1 VAVRDPEKL
10 ARLAAAGE
18 RLRIDAATAEVEERL
33 ELAGVHALLLKGPTI
48 ARWLYED
55 SAERSYLDSDLLV
68 GPAQFEV
75 AEGVIRSLGYR
86 SLLGNM
92 RMPSWWCEHAAVWQ
106 RQSDGLTV
114 DLHRTLIGIRIDDAT
129 AWRVLSADAEEV
141 VVAGRPVRALGLPAR
156 AMHVVLHAAQHGAS
170 WPTSIADLERALAV
184 GDEDLWL
191 RAAAVAAELGATAA
205 FGTGLRLTP
214 GGECLAARL
223 GLPRVRS
230 VEAELRSG
238 SSPPLALGFEQ
249 LARASD
255 WRMRA
260 EIVWRKLVP
269 TREFLRDWDPDAGDS
284 RFGIAQAYVRRLAWL
299 LRRAP
304 EGLLA
309 WYRARSSVRGG
320 PRS

>member
-1 VAVRDPEKL
+1 M
-10 ARLAAAGE
+10 AATGE
-18 RLRIDAATAEVEERL
+18 RLRIDAATAEVEERF

-48 ARWLYED
+48 ARWLYEGR
-55 SAERSYLDSDLLV
+55 AERSYLDSDLLV
-68 GPAQFEV
+68 GPAEFEV
-75 AEGVIRSLGYR
+75 AERVLRSLGYR

-129 AWRVLSADAEEV
+129 AWRVLSGDTEEV

-156 AMHVVLHAAQHGAS
+156 AMHVALHAAQHGPS

-191 RAAAVAAELGATAA
+191 RAAALAEDLDATAA
-205 FGTGLRLTP
+205 FGTGLRLAP
-214 GGECLAARL
+214 GGERFAARL
-223 GLPRVRS
+223 GLPDVRS

-269 TREFLRDWDPDAGDS
+269 TREFLCDWDPDAAGG
-284 RFGIAQAYVRRLAWL
+284 RVGLARACVRRVLWL

-309 WYRARSSVRGG
+309 WYRVRRSVRGG
-320 PRS
+320 TRS